1 MPESATIR
9 PSLFEALQAFLS
21 EESLPA
27 TFGQTF
33 VAWYAGITRH
43 LAARA
48 DVNTQPLLV
57 GVSGC
62 QGSGKSTLAKA
73 MARIAQEVFGTPAT
87 TLSLDD
93 FYLTQTE
100 RKRLSESIHPLFAT
114 RGVPGTHDLAL
125 LNSTLQALT
134 KVDGPVALPEFDKA
148 QDERTKPVQWRQVC
162 APVRLIF
169 LEGWCV
175 GISPQSDLALVEPV
189 NETEREQDSGGRW
202 RQEVNRQLQ
211 DTYAALF
218 DQLDVLLFLKAP
230 DFNAVFDWRWE
241 QEQRLSDA
249 IREGAHPTTGTGMTR
264 NEVDAFV
271 LHYQRLTEHALATL
285 PGRAD
290 VTWDLDHER
299 SVSRMQ
305 LMSAST

>member
-1 MPESATIR
+1 
-9 PSLFEALQAFLS
+9 
-21 EESLPA
+21 
-27 TFGQTF
+27 
-33 VAWYAGITRH
+33 
-43 LAARA
+43 
-48 DVNTQPLLV
+48 
-57 GVSGC
+57 
-62 QGSGKSTLAKA
+62 

-125 LNSTLQALT
+125 LNSTLQALAR
-134 KVDGPVALPEFDKA
+134 VDGPVALPEFDKA
-148 QDERTKPVQWRQVC
+148 RDERTKSVQWRQVC
-162 APVRLIF
+162 APVKLIF

-285 PGRAD
+285 AGRAD
-290 VTWDLDHER
+290 VTWALDHDR
-299 SVSRMQ
+299 SVRSMQ
-305 LMSAST
+305 LMSASK

>member
-1 MPESATIR
+1 MPESPTIK

-21 EESLPA
+21 EERLPA
-27 TFGQTF
+27 AFGQTF
-33 VAWYAGITRH
+33 VAWYAGMTRH

-148 QDERTKPVQWRQVC
+148 RDERTKPVRWRQVC

-249 IREGAHPTTGTGMTR
+249 IRKGAHSTTGTGMTR

-285 PGRAD
+285 PGIAD

-299 SVSRMQ
+299 SVRRMQ